1 MNRLPLTTARQIGL
15 SLLCLVSLTIVAAA
29 DPLISEFL
37 ASNQDSLKDE
47 DGDTSDWIEIRNSS
61 SGAINLAGFALTDDP
76 AVPEKW
82 VFPDHVLPGNG
93 FLIVF
98 ASGKDRRTP
107 GNELHTNFR
116 LAASGGYLAL
126 FRPGLPDPMS
136 AYPDYPPQLPDV
148 SYGEG
153 ANTRTIT
160 AVTTGAP
167 CRWLIPNSNISN
179 WTFRTYN
186 DSSWASGSTGVGYEV
201 SSSNTYDPLIGPG
214 GNVQAQMYNRRTS
227 AYIRIPFDLADA
239 SAVSNMLLR
248 MKFDDG
254 FTAFINGQE
263 VATSRAPVPLNWNS
277 LATLHHDDDDAQVFE
292 NFQIAPV
299 PDNLVDGENVLAI
312 HGLNRALDSSDF
324 IILPELDVTTSAIE
338 SENVGF
344 HTPAT
349 PGAVN
354 NPSVDG
360 LVEDT
365 KFSVNRGFF
374 SAPFPVEITTA
385 TEGAQI
391 RYTTDGSAPTSTSG
405 LIYSAPLTISTT
417 TVLRAAA
424 FKPGFAP
431 TNVDTQTYLFTSSI
445 RNQLEMDPEITNSA
459 AYSSLMDV
467 ALRGNIPTISLA
479 TRRSN
484 LFGSGGIYTN
494 SQNSGRSA
502 EVPVSVEYFS
512 DNDSGEFQIDAGIRI
527 HGGNARS
534 HPKKPLRLYF
544 RRDYGAAKLRFPL
557 FPDSPVDVF
566 DQLLLRGGGHDSW
579 SLADVFGRA
588 DSDLPPHGTIMRD
601 QFLRRSEVDMG
612 ILSPRGKYVHVYING
627 EYWGVYDLHE
637 RANEDFFADHLGG
650 EPEDYDVLHHPEFI
664 GEDYS
669 LVSGSD
675 TAWNQMQD
683 LATAGIF
690 NESQYQAIQEYLD
703 IDAYIIAMMTRMW
716 SGDYDWCGPIYEGN
730 TNETRFDNKNWYAGR
745 RSRNGDGKFL
755 FFCWDAEMSMGLHLK
770 PFGAQRVTNFD
781 LTRAND
787 SGSPVA
793 LYNRLRSYREFRM
806 RFADLLQKHLFH
818 EGAMSTANNQARLA
832 AMEDEIEDAM
842 IAESARW
849 GDEGFGGDVFDRNDE
864 WRSEVSW
871 LKNVFIAGRNATLI
885 SQFRARGVFPTVDA
899 PTFSRR
905 GGEVPADST
914 LTLSGSGGAIYY
926 TTDGSDPRLVGGGI
940 SPSASIY
947 TGAIP
952 LEGPVITV
960 RARLRAS
967 ATNWSAI
974 DEAQFIV
981 GQAASAS
988 NLAITEFHYHPANPS
1003 TPAELAI
1010 SSDDTD
1016 FEFIEI
1022 TNTSSST
1029 VNLSGV
1035 HFTQGISFLFDTDSA
1050 SDELAAGESLLV
1062 VSNRE
1067 AFLARYGQSLAP
1079 LIAGTFGNGSKLSN
1093 NGENLTLADAFGST
1107 IATIPYTDSSPWPE
1121 AADGDGPSLVLNDP
1135 VASIDASLPTSWRA
1149 SVLPGG
1155 SPGTTGFPSYQSWA
1169 RALFDP
1175 ESPDFDTISAPGADP
1190 DDDRLSNLAEFAL
1203 ARSPLVAERSPA
1215 ASPARVSVF
1224 GRDYPGLSYRS
1235 WPQID
1240 GITITVETSRDLV
1253 NWTSSGLLRNGSPVP
1268 QNDGTVLTTY
1278 RLGTQLQG
1286 TPPSYFRLR
1295 IETDQ

>member
-1 MNRLPLTTARQIGL
+1 MA
-15 SLLCLVSLTIVAAA
+15 VA
-29 DPLISEFL
+29 
-37 ASNQDSLKDE
+37 
-47 DGDTSDWIEIRNSS
+47 
-61 SGAINLAGFALTDDP
+61 
-76 AVPEKW
+76 
-82 VFPDHVLPGNG
+82 
-93 FLIVF
+93 
-98 ASGKDRRTP
+98 
-107 GNELHTNFR
+107 
-116 LAASGGYLAL
+116 
-126 FRPGLPDPMS
+126 
-136 AYPDYPPQLPDV
+136 
-148 SYGEG
+148 
-153 ANTRTIT
+153 
-160 AVTTGAP
+160 
-167 CRWLIPNSNISN
+167 C
-179 WTFRTYN
+179 
-186 DSSWASGSTGVGYEV
+186 
-201 SSSNTYDPLIGPG
+201 
-214 GNVQAQMYNRRTS
+214 
-227 AYIRIPFDLADA
+227 
-239 SAVSNMLLR
+239 
-248 MKFDDG
+248 
-254 FTAFINGQE
+254 
-263 VATSRAPVPLNWNS
+263 
-277 LATLHHDDDDAQVFE
+277 
-292 NFQIAPV
+292 
-299 PDNLVDGENVLAI
+299 
-312 HGLNRALDSSDF
+312 
-324 IILPELDVTTSAIE
+324 
-338 SENVGF
+338 
-344 HTPAT
+344 
-349 PGAVN
+349 
-354 NPSVDG
+354 
-360 LVEDT
+360 
-365 KFSVNRGFF
+365 
-374 SAPFPVEITTA
+374 
-385 TEGAQI
+385 
-391 RYTTDGSAPTSTSG
+391 
-405 LIYSAPLTISTT
+405 
-417 TVLRAAA
+417 
-424 FKPGFAP
+424 
-431 TNVDTQTYLFTSSI
+431 
-445 RNQLEMDPEITNSA
+445 
-459 AYSSLMDV
+459 
-467 ALRGNIPTISLA
+467 
-479 TRRSN
+479 
-484 LFGSGGIYTN
+484 
-494 SQNSGRSA
+494 
-502 EVPVSVEYFS
+502 
-512 DNDSGEFQIDAGIRI
+512 
-527 HGGNARS
+527 
-534 HPKKPLRLYF
+534 
-544 RRDYGAAKLRFPL
+544 
-557 FPDSPVDVF
+557 
-566 DQLLLRGGGHDSW
+566 
-579 SLADVFGRA
+579 
-588 DSDLPPHGTIMRD
+588 
-601 QFLRRSEVDMG
+601 
-612 ILSPRGKYVHVYING
+612 
-627 EYWGVYDLHE
+627 
-637 RANEDFFADHLGG
+637 
-650 EPEDYDVLHHPEFI
+650 
-664 GEDYS
+664 
-669 LVSGSD
+669 
-675 TAWNQMQD
+675 
-683 LATAGIF
+683 
-690 NESQYQAIQEYLD
+690 
-703 IDAYIIAMMTRMW
+703 
-716 SGDYDWCGPIYEGN
+716 
-730 TNETRFDNKNWYAGR
+730 
-745 RSRNGDGKFL
+745 
-755 FFCWDAEMSMGLHLK
+755 
-770 PFGAQRVTNFD
+770 
-781 LTRAND
+781 
-787 SGSPVA
+787 
-793 LYNRLRSYREFRM
+793 
-806 RFADLLQKHLFH
+806 
-818 EGAMSTANNQARLA
+818 TANNQARLA

-952 LEGPVITV
+952 LAGPVITV

-1155 SPGTTGFPSYQSWA
+1155 SPGATGFPSYQSWT